1 MTAKFTFFSLRY
13 TYIYDLFDICNAQDY
28 SFYNRTD
35 RTTVMTSATWP
46 ENVRRLADKYMTD
59 PATVFVG
66 KLEILF
72 YPIKILFLNL

>member
-1 MTAKFTFFSLRY
+1 MISY
-13 TYIYDLFDICNAQDY
+13 YCPIIQ

-66 KLEILF
+66 KLEIF
-72 YPIKILFLNL
+72 ILFNQNIIFKSIDTSKSYF